1 MTTLL
6 LLRHG
11 RSSANTKGVL
21 AGRRPGVHLDDTGR
35 QQAIRAAERIA
46 DVQLDLM
53 VSSPLERCLETIEPV
68 AATRRRKVITDDGF
82 IEADYGSWSGKK
94 LTVLA
99 KEPLWPVVQNHP
111 SAVTFPGRSGEAMTD
126 MAARAIRAVRRFN
139 AKVGADGVWLAC
151 SHGDVIKSIVADAL
165 GLHLDQFQR
174 IVIDPASI
182 TVIRYTEQRPF
193 VVITNSTSGPL
204 AAYAGKGPVATDA
217 AVGGGAGP
225 SGAARARRS
234 R

>member
-21 AGRRPGVHLDDTGR
+21 AGRRPGVHLDDIGR
-35 QQAIRAAERIA
+35 EQAHKAAERIA
-46 DVQLDLM
+46 DVKLDLM

-68 AATRRRKVITDDGF
+68 AATRRRKVITDGGF

-94 LTVLA
+94 LSELA
-99 KEPLWPVVQNHP
+99 KDPLWPVVQNHP

-139 AKVGADGVWLAC
+139 AKVGPNGVWLAC

-174 IVIDPASI
+174 IVIDPASV

-193 VVITNSTSGPL
+193 VVVTNSTSGPL
-204 AAYAGKGPVATDA
+204 AAYAAAAPASSDA

-225 SGAARARRS
+225 AGSARARRS

>member
-11 RSSANTKGVL
+11 RSSANTKGIL
-21 AGRRPGVHLDDTGR
+21 AGRRPGMHLDDLGR
-35 QQAIRAAERIA
+35 EQAAKAAERIA
-46 DVQLDLM
+46 DIALDRM
-53 VSSPLERCLETIEPV
+53 VSSPLERCQETIAAV
-68 AATRRRKVITDDGF
+68 AATRRRKVVTDDGF

-94 LTVLA
+94 LSELA
-99 KEPLWPVVQNHP
+99 KDPLWPVVQNHP
-111 SAVTFPGRSGEAMTD
+111 SAVTFPGRTGEAMTD
-126 MAARAIRAVRRFN
+126 MAARAIRAVRRHN
-139 AKVGADGVWLAC
+139 AKVGPDGVWLAC

-174 IVIDPASI
+174 IMIDPASI

-193 VVITNSTSGPL
+193 VAVTNSTSGTL
-204 AAYAGKGPVATDA
+204 APYIAGASSGSDA

-225 SGAARARRS
+225 SGSAHPRRAR
-234 R
+234 

>member
-11 RSSANTKGVL
+11 RSTANTKGIL
-21 AGRRPGVHLDDTGR
+21 AGRRPGIQLDDVGL
-35 QQAIRAAERIA
+35 QQAAQAAERLL
-46 DVQLDLM
+46 DVKLDLM
-53 VSSPLERCLETIEPV
+53 VSSPLERCLQTIAPV
-68 AATRRRKVITDDGF
+68 ARTRRRKVVTDPDL

-94 LTVLA
+94 LADLA
-99 KEPLWPVVQNHP
+99 KDPLWPVVQNHP

-139 AKVGADGVWLAC
+139 NKVGPNGVWLAC

-174 IVIDPASI
+174 IVIDPASV
-182 TVIRYTEQRPF
+182 TVIRYTQQRPF
-193 VVITNSTSGPL
+193 VVITNSTSGSL
-204 AAYAGKGPVATDA
+204 AQYAAETPAGGDA

-225 SGAARARRS
+225 SGPAHPRQS

>member
-11 RSSANTKGVL
+11 RSTANTKGVL
-21 AGRRPGVHLDDTGR
+21 AGRRPGVHLDDHGR
-35 QQAIRAAERIA
+35 AQAQSAAERLA
-46 DVQLDLM
+46 DVRLDLM
-53 VSSPLERCLETIEPV
+53 VSSPLERCLQTVEPV
-68 AATRRRKVITDDGF
+68 AAGRRRKVVTDDGL

-94 LTVLA
+94 LSTLA
-99 KEPLWPVVQNHP
+99 KEPLWPVIQNHP
-111 SAVTFPGRSGEAMTD
+111 SSVTFPGRSGESMID
-126 MAARAIRAVRRFN
+126 MAARAAGAVRRFN
-139 AKVGADGVWLAC
+139 AKVGPDGVWLAC

-182 TVIRYTEQRPF
+182 TIIRYTQHRPF
-193 VVITNSTSGPL
+193 VVITNSTSGPI
-204 AAYAGKGPVATDA
+204 APYVMATQKSADA

-225 SGAARARRS
+225 DAPPTAPH
-234 R
+234 

>member
-21 AGRRPGVHLDDTGR
+21 AGRRPGVHLDDVGR
-35 QQAIRAAERIA
+35 EQAAKAAERIA
-46 DVQLDLM
+46 DIKLDLM
-53 VSSPLERCLETIEPV
+53 VSSPLERCLETIAPV
-68 AATRRRKVITDDGF
+68 AATRRRKLVVDDGF
-82 IEADYGSWSGKK
+82 VEADYGSWSGKK
-94 LTVLA
+94 LSVLM

-139 AKVGADGVWLAC
+139 TRVGPEGVWLAC
-151 SHGDVIKSIVADAL
+151 SHGDVIKSVVADAL

-193 VVITNSTSGPL
+193 VVVTNSTSGPL
-204 AAYAGKGPVATDA
+204 AAYAARAPATSDA

-225 SGAARARRS
+225 SGSAHARRS